1 MRLNYS
7 WVLPLHEVGII
18 HLMLCQ
24 LLYKI
29 KPVRIYCKS
38 TRKKW
43 KPHAQRET
51 HTHICPGVYRNTAQL
66 LPVSEVHSHWI
77 SCHWPNT
84 KPLQSD
90 HLQHFGPTTSSH
102 LYIQSLLVRPRP
114 GPPITSLFSEHCS
127 SIFNLGRHGEMR
139 SWTSWDPWLQERD
152 QNKESQ
158 WEQVP
163 TQLLK
168 HPTILHQRSMCWHFL
183 GWALLSLLQQLENY
197 HGDCDCL
204 SSFQGTGDNWWA
216 QSWPA
221 QPEGAGFSSWDQTSG
236 ATHGC
241 THPAFL
247 QPCSLHRVQESLQLI
262 CSVYIYIYI
271 YTHLWPLGGAGHL
284 DVGVESSTGGRAIK
298 IRFCD
303 PWPHVFVPLFVLC
316 LWKVQPCMCSA
327 FSALTDLPA
336 MWIKLSLNSVISN
349 QIKC

>member
-43 KPHAQRET
+43 KLHAQRET
-51 HTHICPGVYRNTAQL
+51 HTHTQRYVQVFTEIL
-66 LPVSEVHSHWI
+66 L
-77 SCHWPNT
+77 SCCLSLKSIVIESPATGQTQNHFSQTTN
-84 KPLQSD
+84 
-90 HLQHFGPTTSSH
+90 HLQHFSPTTSFH
-102 LYIQSLLVRPRP
+102 LYIQSLLERPRP

-139 SWTSWDPWLQERD
+139 SWTTEILGSRKGTSGRTESSEL
-152 QNKESQ
+152 QNKESH

-168 HPTILHQRSMCWHFL
+168 HPTIPHQRSMCWHFL

-221 QPEGAGFSSWDQTSG
+221 QPEGAGFSSWDQTLG

-241 THPAFL
+241 THLLF
-247 QPCSLHRVQESLQLI
+247 CSPVDYTEFRKA
-262 CSVYIYIYI
+262 CSSSAQYIYIYI
-271 YTHLWPLGGAGHL
+271 C
-284 DVGVESSTGGRAIK
+284 I
-298 IRFCD
+298 
-303 PWPHVFVPLFVLC
+303 
-316 LWKVQPCMCSA
+316 
-327 FSALTDLPA
+327 
-336 MWIKLSLNSVISN
+336 
-349 QIKC
+349 